1 MNISDNTRGIWLMCA
16 SMLAFTLND
25 TFVKAVIGDGMP
37 LSQAIVLRGAVATLG
52 LLVIA
57 APDGVDI
64 RQIVT
69 TARQLNPRIDVVVR
83 SHNAQEAELLER
95 DTGGTVFVGERELS
109 RAMTRHVLEHFDAAP
124 TAAP

>member
-1 MNISDNTRGIWLMCA
+1 MTLSDNMRGIWLMCA

-57 APDGVDI
+57 ARFIDG
-64 RQIVT
+64 
-69 TARQLNPRIDVVVR
+69 
-83 SHNAQEAELLER
+83 
-95 DTGGTVFVGERELS
+95 RELP
-109 RAMTRHVLEHFDAAP
+109 HQDNW
-124 TAAP
+124 

>member
-1 MNISDNTRGIWLMCA
+1 MTLSDNMRGIWLMCA

-57 APDGVDI
+57 ARSFARLDPAVGRAFPHCI
-64 RQIVT
+64 QI
-69 TARQLNPRIDVVVR
+69 ALSAPI
-83 SHNAQEAELLER
+83 ECI
-95 DTGGTVFVGERELS
+95 TVIAYCL
-109 RAMTRHVLEHFDAAP
+109 
-124 TAAP
+124 